1 MPQSNQGSI
10 MLQGGHE
17 FNGRMADA
25 DRQAIALCGGND
37 APVVIVPTA
46 AAPDNNHERA
56 GDNGVRWFKSLG
68 ATSVEAVPLIDAA
81 SAGDPAITAALG
93 SAALIYLLGG
103 FPGHLADTLAGS
115 AAWAAMLEA
124 HRNGALLGG
133 SSAGAM
139 VLCNHYF
146 DPQKG
151 RIRTGLGLLPN
162 CAVLPHHD
170 TFGGQ
175 WASSLKQQLPGATL
189 IGIDEETGII
199 GRGPGST
206 WTGYG
211 KGLTTIYAENNC
223 KRYQEG
229 ISFQL

>member
-1 MPQSNQGSI
+1 MPQQSQGHI

-25 DRQAIALCGGND
+25 DRQALALCGGND

-56 GDNGVRWFKSLG
+56 GGNGVRWFRSLG
-68 ATSVEAVPLIDAA
+68 ATSVKAVPLIDAA
-81 SAGDPAITAALG
+81 SADDAAIADVLG

-103 FPGHLADTLAGS
+103 FPGHLADTLSDS
-115 AAWAAMLEA
+115 AAWVAMQAA

-139 VLCNHYF
+139 VLCDHYF

-151 RIRTGLGLLPN
+151 RIRAGLGLLPN

-175 WASSLKQQLPGATL
+175 WASRFGKQLPGATL

-199 GRGPGST
+199 GRGRGST

-211 KGLTTIYAENNC
+211 KGLTTIYAENDC

-229 ISFQL
+229 VSFQL